1 MKEKLLELFEELNP
15 EHKEQ
20 LLDYA
25 KMLWEMNQSEKDL
38 RKQMGIPEEEPQKQT
53 AKIIP
58 SNFLGNKDDEVN

>member
-1 MKEKLLELFEELNP
+1 MKEKLLELFEELSP
-15 EHKEQ
+15 EHKDQ

-38 RKQMGIPEEEPQKQT
+38 RQHMGIPEPEEKQ

-58 SNFLGNKDDEVN
+58 SNFLGNNDDEVN